1 MKKGISKIILAVLSL
16 AIMLSALITLYYT
29 RDVDLKYI
37 ILAIIAIAL
46 SLQTEILIMDEP
58 SNGLDIPSKALLRRM
73 IADNASDW
81 PCANMEENIL
91 EIFPIVGL
99 NKYMMINAS
108 GFHEIHL
115 AK

>member
-1 MKKGISKIILAVLSL
+1 
-16 AIMLSALITLYYT
+16 
-29 RDVDLKYI
+29 
-37 ILAIIAIAL
+37 
-46 SLQTEILIMDEP
+46 
-58 SNGLDIPSKALLRRM
+58 
-73 IADNASDW
+73 
-81 PCANMEENIL
+81 MEENIL